1 MRTRVEQADIDAGTG
16 HFTAGRAQGGDG
28 AVAGERPAQRRR
40 RRLEAGNGSLR
51 EGDPV
56 KMDPFIEAQ
65 EDIDI
70 SILAGTGLQAAVF
83 EYIEG

>member
-1 MRTRVEQADIDAGTG
+1 
-16 HFTAGRAQGGDG
+16 
-28 AVAGERPAQRRR
+28 
-40 RRLEAGNGSLR
+40 
-51 EGDPV
+51 
-56 KMDPFIEAQ
+56 MDPFIEAQ